1 MVRRATT
8 RKDLEM
14 VFLKFKREDD
24 TWQWRFDLTEVTAV
38 GKGTLNTLMSVP
50 ITLRWANT
58 STTVMAALT
67 SL

>member
-1 MVRRATT
+1 
-8 RKDLEM
+8 M

-38 GKGTLNTLMSVP
+38 GKGTPNTLMSVP

-58 STTVMAALT
+58 STTVMATLT